1 MTRNRVKL
9 WRAVTFLKFIAIVV
23 SLTFLAKPLISNKI
37 TLPSSDLLNLTE
49 HVVNEPMKSI
59 YKKIYQYSIY
69 PSLM

>member
-37 TLPSSDLLNLTE
+37 TLPSSNLLSLTE
-49 HVVNEPMKSI
+49 HVVNEPMKST
-59 YKKIYQYSIY
+59 YKKFTNIRFI
-69 PSLM
+69 PA